1 MKETAVERAFAYLDN
16 HSVYEKSGRIDSP
29 STANIER
36 LVQLMGEPHLAY
48 RTIHITGTNG
58 KGSTSQMVTR
68 LLMAHGLRVGTY
80 TSPHLERVNE
90 RMMING
96 LAVSDEEL
104 AENVLAVAELEHL
117 VEGRLSYFDIMTAVA
132 FRWFANN
139 AIDVGVIEV
148 GLLGRWD
155 ATNVVESDVAVLTNV
170 SLDHTEFAGP
180 THAHIARE
188 KVGIV
193 KPSSVFVQGESRPD
207 LEEIFASASCVR
219 RVARNRHFELVQN
232 DLAVGGR
239 LASMRTTRAAYDE
252 VFVPLHG
259 SHQGENALVALVAVE
274 EFFGHAIDRSVL
286 DEAFS
291 NVVMPGRFEVVGHQ
305 PLVIVDGAHNV
316 GGAEVCS
323 DVFFNDF
330 QVEGRRSLVVGMLK
344 SREPHELLGA
354 LRADEFDEV
363 ICCTAPTPR
372 GTPASVVEA
381 AAREVGCD
389 SVTVISD
396 VDAALVHAYR
406 HLRGEDALL
415 VAGSLY
421 VVGAARPV
429 LRSIIA

>member
-1 MKETAVERAFAYLDN
+1 MKETAVERAFAYLDS

-104 AENVLAVAELEHL
+104 AENVLAVAELEQM
-117 VEGRLSYFDIMTAVA
+117 VDGRLSYFDIMTAVA
-132 FRWFANN
+132 FRWFANS

-219 RVARNRHFELVQN
+219 RVARNRHFELAKN

-239 LASMRTTRAAYDE
+239 LATMRTTRAAYED

-259 SHQGENALVALVAVE
+259 SHQSENALVALVAVE
-274 EFFGHAIDRSVL
+274 EFFDHVVDRSVL

-291 NVVMPGRFEVVGHQ
+291 SVVMPGRFEVMGHQ
-305 PLVIVDGAHNV
+305 PLVIIDGAHNV

-372 GTPASVVEA
+372 GTAARVVEA
-381 AAREVGCD
+381 VAREIGCD

-396 VDAALVHAYR
+396 VDAAVVHAYR

>member
-1 MKETAVERAFAYLDN
+1 MKETAVERAFAYLDS

-104 AENVLAVAELEHL
+104 AENVLAVAELEHM

-239 LASMRTTRAAYDE
+239 LASMRTTRAAYEE

-274 EFFGHAIDRSVL
+274 EFFDHAIDRSVL